1 VGLGEDIY
9 DDERAIKPPPTKSRP
24 TKIQQQIE
32 TAKAEA
38 AKNGAKSVQK

>member
-9 DDERAIKPPPTKSRP
+9 DDEQAMKPPPTKIRP

-38 AKNGAKSVQK
+38 ARDGAKSVQK